1 MTATLSGK
9 QVIRTSVTENRTMI
23 ILYGSETGN
32 AEEIA
37 MALGK
42 MAERLH
48 FQTRVDEMDSFKLA
62 DLLKASLVIFVTS
75 TTGQGDMPKN
85 TTRFWR
91 NLRRE
96 KLNNTNCLRRL
107 TFALFGLGDSSYPKF
122 NWAARKLRARL
133 LQLGA
138 AEFFRTG
145 EADERHENG
154 IDSVYLPWSQD
165 LKLTILNQKPLP
177 EGLQPIP
184 EEEQLPPK
192 HLLRLAATRDP
203 KFPPSDRAS
212 VEEPRSLAIRA
223 NSAVL
228 PRVDGPRSVPGD
240 QDDALKDAS
249 ESHLLKSLS
258 HKPAAFPPDDLLDIP
273 GTLMAEV
280 LKNERMTPEA
290 HWQDVRHLV
299 LQVSCREG
307 LSLDEAA
314 GSTAIIWPKNYP
326 EDVQTLIDMM
336 EWGEIADKVLD
347 LDAEI
352 LSRKSNLHLFSRSE
366 TLRDLLT
373 HNFDINSVP
382 KRSFIE
388 DLAFF
393 TKEPMEIE
401 RLREL
406 TQSGNEQEYYDY
418 TSRPRRTIIEL
429 LRDFPGVKIP
439 FQHALDLFPLI
450 RGREFSLANGNIT
463 TPNPPEAATTPDK
476 PHLLKLEL
484 IIALLEYRTII
495 RKPRSGLC
503 SRYIQNL
510 PPGTRL
516 TIGIKTP
523 SKPIL
528 TTTNHESSRPLIAVA
543 TGTGIA
549 PIRALIQSRAAM
561 AKQDTSTPGPTKLF
575 FGCRSRAADFFFA
588 DEWPTYPALDVH
600 AAFSRDPFSPPAIDI
615 DAPHQYDTGKNYVQH
630 QIREHGREVAALLRG
645 GKAIICVCGNAGR
658 MPVSVRE
665 AFKEVLVRYG
675 VVADAGEAEGWLG
688 DGGRVTYW
696 QETW

>member
-1 MTATLSGK
+1 MTVAISDK
-9 QVIRTSVTENRTMI
+9 QVVRTPVPEHRTMI

-48 FQTRVDEMDSFKLA
+48 FQTQVDEMDNFKLT

-85 TTRFWR
+85 TTKFWR

-96 KLNNTNCLRRL
+96 KLNNTNCLRNL

-138 AEFFRTG
+138 SEFFRTG

-165 LKLTILNQKPLP
+165 LKLEILNQHPLP
-177 EGLQPIP
+177 EGLEPIP
-184 EEEQLPPK
+184 EDEQLPPK
-192 HLLRLAATRDP
+192 HLLRLASTRDP
-203 KFPPSDRAS
+203 KVPPTDEYS
-212 VEEPRSLAIRA
+212 VKEPRSLALRV
-223 NSAVL
+223 NSAPL
-228 PRVDGPRSVPGD
+228 PDVDRPRSKAGV
-240 QDDALKDAS
+240 QDDTFKDPP
-249 ESHLLKSLS
+249 EEHLLKSIPQ
-258 HKPAAFPPDDLLDIP
+258 KRTDFPPDALLNIP
-273 GTLMAEV
+273 GTLTAEV
-280 LKNERMTPEA
+280 LKNERLTPEA

-299 LQVSCREG
+299 LQTPCREG
-307 LSLDEAA
+307 MSLDDAA

-336 EWGEIADKVLD
+336 GWGEVADEILD
-347 LDAEI
+347 LDDKI

-373 HNFDINSVP
+373 HNFDITSVP

-439 FQHALDLFPLI
+439 FEHALDLFPLI
-450 RGREFSLANGNIT
+450 RGREFSIANGDT
-463 TPNPPEAATTPDK
+463 TPAPDDTK
-476 PHLLKLEL
+476 TLKLEL
-484 IIALLEYRTII
+484 IIALVEYRTII
-495 RKPRSGLC
+495 RKPREGLC
-503 SRYIQNL
+503 SRYVKNL
-510 PPGTRL
+510 PVGTL
-516 TIGIKTP
+516 INLGLKTP
-523 SKPIL
+523 SKPVL
-528 TTTNHESSRPLIAVA
+528 TAAAAASGPLIAVA
-543 TGTGIA
+543 TGTGVA
-549 PIRALIQSRAAM
+549 PIRAFIQSRALRQTA
-561 AKQDTSTPGPTKLF
+561 GETKLF
-575 FGCRSRAADFFFA
+575 FGCRNRDADFFFG
-588 DEWPTYPALDVH
+588 DEWGRYPNVEVH
-600 AAFSRDPFSPPAIDI
+600 AAFSRDPVVVPPPTPAVADEGV
-615 DAPHQYDTGKNYVQH
+615 HQYDTGKNYVQH
-630 QIREHGREVAALLRG
+630 KIREHGREIAALLTGGG
-645 GKAIICVCGNAGR
+645 GKPIICVCGNAGR

-665 AFKEVLVRYG
+665 AFKDVLVKCAVVGDG
-675 VVADAGEAEGWLG
+675 VEAERWLSDSG
-688 DGGRVTYW
+688 NVTYW

>member
-1 MTATLSGK
+1 M
-9 QVIRTSVTENRTMI
+9 
-23 ILYGSETGN
+23 
-32 AEEIA
+32 
-37 MALGK
+37 
-42 MAERLH
+42 
-48 FQTRVDEMDSFKLA
+48 
-62 DLLKASLVIFVTS
+62 
-75 TTGQGDMPKN
+75 
-85 TTRFWR
+85 
-91 NLRRE
+91 
-96 KLNNTNCLRRL
+96 
-107 TFALFGLGDSSYPKF
+107 
-122 NWAARKLRARL
+122 
-133 LQLGA
+133 
-138 AEFFRTG
+138 
-145 EADERHENG
+145 
-154 IDSVYLPWSQD
+154 
-165 LKLTILNQKPLP
+165 
-177 EGLQPIP
+177 
-184 EEEQLPPK
+184 
-192 HLLRLAATRDP
+192 
-203 KFPPSDRAS
+203 SDDH
-212 VEEPRSLAIRA
+212 
-223 NSAVL
+223 N
-228 PRVDGPRSVPGD
+228 DT
-240 QDDALKDAS
+240 LKDIPDT
-249 ESHLLKSLS
+249 HLLKVTS
-258 HKPAAFPPDDLLDIP
+258 HKLAAFPPDDLLEIP
-273 GTLMAEV
+273 GTLTAEV
-280 LKNERMTPEA
+280 LKNDRMTPKA

-336 EWGEIADKVLD
+336 GWGEIADKVLD
-347 LDAEI
+347 LDDQI
-352 LSRKSNLHLFSRSE
+352 LSQKSNLHLFSRSE

-401 RLREL
+401 RLQEL
-406 TQSGNEQEYYDY
+406 AQSGNEQEYYDY

-429 LRDFPGVKIP
+429 LRDFPGVKVP
-439 FQHALDLFPLI
+439 FEHALDLFPLI
-450 RGREFSLANGNIT
+450 RGREFSLANGDIT
-463 TPNPPEAATTPDK
+463 TPNPPEAATTPDP

-495 RKPRSGLC
+495 RKPRQGLC

-528 TTTNHESSRPLIAVA
+528 TASSSRRSLIAVA

-549 PIRALIQSRAAM
+549 PIRALIQSRAMHDKPTA
-561 AKQDTSTPGPTKLF
+561 GPTKLF

-600 AAFSRDPFSPPAIDI
+600 AAFSRDPVVPPPAVDP
-615 DAPHQYDTGKNYVQH
+615 DAPHQYDAGKNYVQH
-630 QIREHGREVAALLRG
+630 QIREHGREVAALLQAEG
-645 GKAIICVCGNAGR
+645 EGKPIICVCGNAGR

-665 AFKEVLVRYG
+665 AFKEVLVKYG
-675 VVADAGEAEGWLG
+675 LVADAGEAEGWLG